1 MNTVEVVSQIAYWR
15 KLIPEACIEGTGKCE
30 WSGDIP
36 LRDATY
42 RAAVAS
48 YRSSGFLALAS
59 VLSPSRVA
67 TVRDTIERLR
77 DAGWPAVWAYIY
89 DDLWHVGRAPILR
102 TLLLELL
109 GAEVRLM
116 PRIWAHYVAA
126 SRGNSGW
133 RPHVDMGDD
142 GRPAVSLW
150 VPLSSAK
157 VTNGCM
163 YLVKRDP
170 RIPETVG
177 KARERAELSMNDVI
191 DILENVR
198 ALPAEPGDILCW
210 DESTLHWGA
219 DYEGGDAPRVSFALE
234 FTAVS
239 SDGKA
244 DEGLL
249 DPLAAMPDFAS
260 RLRLIA
266 DSILTYQ
273 RFEPAAERMAP
284 LANQILGR

>member
-1 MNTVEVVSQIAYWR
+1 MPGAS
-15 KLIPEACIEGTGKCE
+15 IEGTVDCD
-30 WSGDIP
+30 WSNDSP
-36 LRDATY
+36 LLDATY
-42 RAAVAS
+42 QAAVAS
-48 YRSSGFLALAS
+48 YRTSGFLALAG
-59 VLSPSRVA
+59 VLSQSRVA
-67 TVRDTIERLR
+67 AVRGAIEHLR
-77 DAGWPAVWAYIY
+77 EAGLPAVWAYIY
-89 DDLWHVGRAPILR
+89 DDLWQVGRAPILR
-102 TLLLELL
+102 KLLRELL

-133 RPHVDMGDD
+133 RPHVDKGDD

-163 YLVKRDP
+163 YLVKRDA

-177 KARERAELSMNDVI
+177 KTRERAELSMNDVI

-219 DYEGGDAPRVSFALE
+219 DYEGGDVPRVSFALE

-239 SDGKA
+239 NDEKA
-244 DEGLL
+244 DEGLM

-266 DSILTYQ
+266 ESILTYR
-273 RFEPAAERMAP
+273 RFDAAAERMVP